1 MILKN
6 AKLNNVF
13 VKPVLPKIFML
24 NPTIIG
30 PKYSPISYII
40 INSDVAKAIS
50 VTLILSP
57 RYAKVTVYKL
67 VEAKPLIIKAIIINI
82 SFEFEKFNKINQLT
96 CASSNA
102 NTKRRL
108 LK

>member
-40 INSDVAKAIS
+40 IKSDVAKAIS

-57 RYAKVTVYKL
+57 RYANVTVYKL
-67 VEAKPLIIKAIIINI
+67 VEAKPLIINAIMITT
-82 SFEFEKFNKINQLT
+82 SLEFDNFNNV
-96 CASSNA
+96 NHVM
-102 NTKRRL
+102 
-108 LK
+108 

>member
-40 INSDVAKAIS
+40 IKSDVAKAIFE
-50 VTLILSP
+50 TLILSP
-57 RYAKVTVYKL
+57 RYANVTVYKL
-67 VEAKPLIIKAIIINI
+67 VEAKPLIIKAIIIII
-82 SFEFEKFNKINQLT
+82 SLEFDIFSNINQVT
-96 CASSNA
+96 
-102 NTKRRL
+102 
-108 LK
+108 

>member
-40 INSDVAKAIS
+40 IKSDVAKAIS

-67 VEAKPLIIKAIIINI
+67 VEALDEDERYMA
-82 SFEFEKFNKINQLT
+82 EKIADEMWERHTNRNYDY
-96 CASSNA
+96 
-102 NTKRRL
+102 RY
-108 LK
+108 

>member
-24 NPTIIG
+24 KPTIIG

-40 INSDVAKAIS
+40 IKSDVAKAIFE
-50 VTLILSP
+50 TLILSP
-57 RYAKVTVYKL
+57 RYANVTVYKL
-67 VEAKPLIIKAIIINI
+67 VEAKPLIIKAIIIII
-82 SFEFEKFNKINQLT
+82 SLEFDIFNNINQVT
-96 CASSNA
+96 
-102 NTKRRL
+102 
-108 LK
+108 

>member
-40 INSDVAKAIS
+40 IKSDVAKAIS

-67 VEAKPLIIKAIIINI
+67 VEAKPLIIKAIIII
-82 SFEFEKFNKINQLT
+82 KKIDV
-96 CASSNA
+96 CRFHSSN
-102 NTKRRL
+102 
-108 LK
+108 